1 MLSEAYTRV
10 TRPGETY
17 RRARTTLREHWFSY
31 LLFGPTLLFLILVV
45 WFPFLRGVWMSLHVW
60 PAFGETEF
68 VGLENYQYVLT
79 WDTFYVSLRA
89 TLFYMTM
96 TVMQLVLALAATL
109 SVRRLKRFES
119 LADGLFL
126 IPYTMPPVVTGTIW
140 LYILSPNF
148 GPVFGW
154 LVSWGVLSDPI
165 YWGIEGSTSIA
176 VITLVG
182 AWTFW
187 QFMYLIFIASI
198 QSIPD
203 EHYETAKIYG
213 ANRLQRFR
221 HVTLPYMKSAIL
233 IAISIR
239 IIRNLVKV
247 SQPLQ
252 MTQGGPGYQ
261 TSVISILL
269 YRFTLTQGDYGL
281 AFTIGVI
288 MFVLTLGFTY
298 IFIREF
304 RGERGGTAA

>member
-1 MLSEAYTRV
+1 MSTNVLTRIANP
-10 TRPGETY
+10 RESY
-17 RRARTTLREHWFSY
+17 RRARETVREHWLSY
-31 LLFGPTLLFLILVV
+31 LLFVPTLLFLLLVV
-45 WFPFLRGVWMSLHVW
+45 WFPFFRGVWMSFHVW
-60 PAFGETEF
+60 PAFGETKF
-68 VGLENYQYVLT
+68 VGLENYVYIFE
-79 WDTFYVSLRA
+79 WDTFWVSVKA
-89 TLFYMTM
+89 TLIYMTM
-96 TVMQLVLALAATL
+96 TVIQLALALAATL
-109 SVRRLKRFES
+109 SVRKLSRFDD
-119 LADGLFL
+119 LADGIFL

-140 LYILSPNF
+140 LYILNPNY

-154 LVSWGVLSDPI
+154 LTEWGVLSSPI
-165 YWGIEGSTSIA
+165 YWGINGDSAIT
-176 VITLVG
+176 VVTLVG

-203 EHYETAKIYG
+203 EHYETARVYG
-213 ANRLQRFR
+213 ANRIQRFTNI
-221 HVTLPYMKSAIL
+221 TLPYMKSAIL

-261 TSVISILL
+261 SSVLAILL

-288 MFVLTLGFTY
+288 MFVLTIGFA
-298 IFIREF
+298 FVFLREF
-304 RGERGGTAA
+304 NKSRGGAGE